1 MTKKDY
7 IKIGKA
13 LIQVKPNPESVG
25 AGIEAAMWGTI
36 VDALCRVFREDNS
49 AFKEDRF
56 RDFVNGKC
64 GPNGG
69 AK

>member
-1 MTKKDY
+1 MTKQDY
-7 IKIGKA
+7 IKIGQKLA
-13 LIQVKPNPESVG
+13 EIRPSHVTPESE
-25 AGIEAAMWGTI
+25 AGVTWDKV
-36 VDALCRVFREDNS
+36 VDGLCKIFREDNS